1 VRARKRARVRS
12 GEGGFTLFE
21 LIAVIFIVGLMFALA
36 ATRLDFLVPKYRLRG
51 AAREVA
57 SLMKLGKARAVAS
70 GKDVYLEIDLSQGKY
85 WLLVAFPQE
94 RDEAAAPADR
104 TKPVEPRIYE
114 YQTAFDRQLP
124 DGVDFTDVIT
134 SQKDR
139 VDRGRTRIRIMP
151 LGTSGHTIVNLR
163 NQESRELAVK
173 LNGFTGSVT
182 FYEEHK
188 NADQLL
194 QDNGP

>member
-1 VRARKRARVRS
+1 VRARKGSGARS
-12 GEGGFTLFE
+12 GESGFTLFE
-21 LIAVIFIVGLMFALA
+21 LIAVIIIVGLVFALA
-36 ATRLDFLVPKYRLRG
+36 ATKLDFLVPKYRLRG

-85 WLLVAFPQE
+85 WLLVAFPKD
-94 RDEAAAPADR
+94 RDEAAAPTDR
-104 TKPVEPRIYE
+104 SKPIEPRVFE
-114 YQTAFDRQLP
+114 YQAAFDRQLP
-124 DGVDFTDVIT
+124 EGVEFTDVIT
-134 SQKDR
+134 SEKDR
-139 VDRGRTRIRIMP
+139 VDRGRTRIRLLP

-194 QDNGP
+194 QDTGP